1 MSFTSSFAI
10 KSRASFD
17 IVVNASSSKSYL
29 PIVTLAMV
37 VMSVEPMNGD
47 KPDSLFNV
55 HQIKV
60 NNNLNNW

>member
-47 KPDSLFNV
+47 KPDSLSNV